1 MDVVGYRIRGKQK
14 WMPLDKGYMANR
26 EGLIPEV
33 FRGQS
38 PLAVA
43 WHHVML

>member
-1 MDVVGYRIRGKQK
+1 MS
-14 WMPLDKGYMANR
+14 LDTEYVANR
-26 EGLIPEV
+26 GGLIPEV

>member
-1 MDVVGYRIRGKQK
+1 MS
-14 WMPLDKGYMANR
+14 LDTEYVANR
-26 EGLIPEV
+26 NGCHWTKDTWQTEGGLIPEV
-33 FRGQS
+33 FRGQP

>member
-1 MDVVGYRIRGKQK
+1 MS
-14 WMPLDKGYMANR
+14 LDTEYVANR
-26 EGLIPEV
+26 NGCHWTKDTWQTEGLIPEV
-33 FRGQS
+33 LRGQS